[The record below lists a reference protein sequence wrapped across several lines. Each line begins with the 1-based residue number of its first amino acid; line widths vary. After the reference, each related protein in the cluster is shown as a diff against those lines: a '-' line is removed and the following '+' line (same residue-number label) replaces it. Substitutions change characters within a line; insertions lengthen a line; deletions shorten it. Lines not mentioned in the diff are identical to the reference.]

1 VTEAV
6 VEMAACKYVALDD
19 ALAIIVYVDPPLKY
33 FDTVNISLLLVLLSV
48 CTRTLPTGS
57 LLQLYVMILLPA
69 SKHGD
74 TDTVVNIV
82 RTSIGDTS
90 STEGPKA
97 LI

>member
-6 VEMAACKYVALDD
+6 VKMAGYKFVALDD
-19 ALAIIVYVDPPLKY
+19 ALAIILYVDPPLKY

-57 LLQLYVMILLPA
+57 LLQLYVMILLSA
-69 SKHGD
+69 SKHED
-74 TDTVVNIV
+74 TDTVVYIV

-90 STEGPKA
+90 STEEPKT